1 MARFSKKKAMG
12 LTHGPHIT
20 ERRPWA
26 ALTACPWPLFSSSYI
41 PAEEGRPICK
51 AKKAKPKETSLLSSF
66 DHDFP
71 YHFFLDK
78 SQ

>member
-51 AKKAKPKETSLLSSF
+51 AKILIFLIFPMVLFKITLSEA
-66 DHDFP
+66 
-71 YHFFLDK
+71 L
-78 SQ
+78 

>member
-20 ERRPWA
+20 EQHPWA
-26 ALTACPWPLFSSSYI
+26 TLLACPWPLFSSSCV

-51 AKKAKPKETSLLSSF
+51 AKKAKTKETNLLSS

-71 YHFFLDK
+71 YHFFLNK